1 MDEKWED
8 RQEQL
13 RMREYTQNLAGGRLL
28 LRWGRGR
35 SDFHLLDRRTP
46 PISKVLE
53 PRSSGVHTEEP
64 HRHAAG
70 CPPLTSPHALSLPAL
85 GPAWVQAEHEW
96 LSFCQEDTTTVC
108 QAGVPE
114 AGGRGQI
121 KALAPPT
128 AGSEACQTQSS
139 VLCSWRPRKG
149 KVLPLRR
156 ELHASQEDLT
166 APRLFGHNYGRQP
179 RTGKGVCR
187 AKGCLSKGDSKLHF
201 FPSRVCSISC
211 VFPI

>member
-1 MDEKWED
+1 M
-8 RQEQL
+8 
-13 RMREYTQNLAGGRLL
+13 
-28 LRWGRGR
+28 
-35 SDFHLLDRRTP
+35 P

-53 PRSSGVHTEEP
+53 PRASGVHTEEP

-70 CPPLTSPHALSLPAL
+70 CPPLTSPHALSLLAL

-96 LSFCQEDTTTVC
+96 LGFCQEDTTTMC

-114 AGGRGQI
+114 AGGRGQV

-149 KVLPLRR
+149 EVLPLRR
-156 ELHASQEDLT
+156 ELHASQEGLT
-166 APRLFGHNYGRQP
+166 APRLLGHNYGRQP
-179 RTGKGVCR
+179 STGKQAHR
-187 AKGCLSKGDSKLHF
+187 AKGCLSKGILSYIF
-201 FPSRVCSISC
+201 FQQSLFCFMCFSNITMDWR
-211 VFPI
+211 